1 MWVELIYG
9 VESATWR
16 SERDMR
22 LLTSYLV
29 DTGERVNRHL
39 LLHWPECVRCL
50 RTRRS
55 FQS

>member
-29 DTGERVNRHL
+29 DTGGESESTSTAPL
-39 LLHWPECVRCL
+39 AGVR
-50 RTRRS
+50 
-55 FQS
+55 QMPAYQA

>member
-29 DTGERVNRHL
+29 DTGGGGESESTPTAPL
-39 LLHWPECVRCL
+39 AGVR
-50 RTRRS
+50 
-55 FQS
+55 QMPAYQA